1 MMSSTEVA
9 KPHREP
15 AHPTVITKCFGKGQ
29 GLSDLALIAQ
39 ATRSIMTFDHACI
52 DLLISQQLQDMLE
65 FGFAMHYPD
74 FNPIHASS
82 FVHFLNWSI
91 GQALTPTKHWQTAL
105 ARSRVSPTEDLQQG
119 GFITGKGIGK
129 DRWQVVLAESLFG
142 ILDQGQR
149 VIVGPFAHPQ
159 GHHQLTLC
167 SYRPM
172 IPLIASLLK
181 LMLSTTFLLFFT

>member
-65 FGFAMHYPD
+65 FGFAMHYL
-74 FNPIHASS
+74 ATVVRLS
-82 FVHFLNWSI
+82 FCKLGSN
-91 GQALTPTKHWQTAL
+91 
-105 ARSRVSPTEDLQQG
+105 E
-119 GFITGKGIGK
+119 
-129 DRWQVVLAESLFG
+129 
-142 ILDQGQR
+142 
-149 VIVGPFAHPQ
+149 
-159 GHHQLTLC
+159 
-167 SYRPM
+167 
-172 IPLIASLLK
+172 PLIGHYSHQ
-181 LMLSTTFLLFFT
+181 